1 MHATY
6 ITLTV
11 LLAVLFALTGTTK
24 ALNTTTARKN
34 ATHLGI
40 STPLS
45 RLIGIAELAAVIGL
59 LAGIVVTP
67 LASVTAAA
75 ICLLMIGAAGSHLKA
90 RDSAQA
96 VAPAAITTLAAAAL
110 LVLSLTV

>member
-1 MHATY
+1 MHATL
-6 ITLTV
+6 ITLTL
-11 LLAVLFALTGTTK
+11 LLAVLFAFTGTTK
-24 ALNTTTARKN
+24 ALNTVTARKN

-59 LAGIVVTP
+59 LAGLAFTP
-67 LASVTAAA
+67 LATATAAA

-90 RDSAQA
+90 GDSAGA
-96 VAPAAITTLAAAAL
+96 LAPAAVTTLAAIAL
-110 LVLSLTV
+110 LVLTLTT

>member
-1 MHATY
+1 MHATT

-11 LLAVLFALTGTTK
+11 LLALLFAFTGANK
-24 ALNTTTARKN
+24 ALNTATARKN

-59 LAGIVVTP
+59 LAGLAITP
-67 LASVTAAA
+67 LATVTAAA

-96 VAPAAITTLAAAAL
+96 IAPAAITALAAIAL
-110 LVLSLTV
+110 LVLTLT